1 MSQTSA
7 TSRQPLANSQKP
19 KANSSSPT
27 LYCAGCGLMRMK
39 NERGPCVR
47 CNGTKHTQNK
57 PEAAGTIRAVGIT
70 RFTSFTIGNERI

>member
-1 MSQTSA
+1 
-7 TSRQPLANSQKP
+7 
-19 KANSSSPT
+19 
-27 LYCAGCGLMRMK
+27 MRMK